1 VKNCIKIRG
10 FLTKLYAKI
19 SWLLFMAHGVVG
31 YRPTE
36 VSCMTDDL

>member
-1 VKNCIKIRG
+1 
-10 FLTKLYAKI
+10 
-19 SWLLFMAHGVVG
+19 MAHGVVG